1 MNPTIIKH
9 SARPTQRF
17 FGRAM
22 FSLRASC
29 ALMSV
34 LASLM
39 LLAFAMPAQAQITWT
54 ERSGTVA
61 EGTVFP
67 FAVGETLPGT
77 FELPNPS
84 NDSALQSFLVN
95 GCQFDDDEDIHVR
108 GFSQVG
114 TACDYDS
121 SFNVVGATFGIGSW
135 KFKEYFDP
143 TNATLK
149 TNTDTTVGAAWASD
163 LKAIEFKFSASLSG
177 TVLTRN
183 FTFSFFTLP
192 TFTNSGD
199 LDLVGGVIDQAL
211 TPATNGYRG
220 VDGSVALTYG
230 ITLLSSSDAILPGIG
245 IEVRDVSGVLTPVL
259 TANVTSAAYSQTSYV
274 LTVGDDDDPPNKAMT
289 TFSVAVAASQP
300 NITFTAGHVSVFTLA
315 SASDSLTYTFSRRTG
330 NFPSSLNFDADS
342 NELTSTA
349 DIADGDEGD
358 YILQATVG
366 LNTVA
371 VTFNI
376 QVEDAPSFAQQQDD
390 LNFNIGENKTFT
402 LDPATGGAGGVAY
415 VFSRVGGSVPSELV
429 FDPDTLELTAT
440 NIKSGAN
447 GDYLLT
453 ATDTNGIITTTTFAI
468 NLYTELTL
476 EAQQVDMTFTRSNE
490 GAYTLPEATRGSGD
504 WTYSL
509 SPDLPA
515 ADFVVDILIRQ
526 LRFLGTASPSDQA
539 EVIWKVTDA
548 SGEAATTFTITF
560 VDAPAFAA
568 NDITALTA
576 GYTYRVGT
584 LVELPLPAAGDGSPA
599 LTYKLT
605 AGASSAYTAAAFSA
619 NGLMFDP
626 ATRILSGTP
635 TAAQTHPLAYHAR
648 DLHGVETAQNTDIT
662 IIDVLAIS
670 QEDLAYQINTTGI
683 SETLAMAVN
692 NIGTVTYSML
702 DEGGSTLA
710 LPGTLAFSAAGP
722 SISGNAPATVGTHSF
737 VLTAHDTLDG
747 STAST
752 TFNIVISDKPVFPS
766 AGIAVTYTVNNANHY
781 REGIL
786 STDALTL
793 PAAVASGS
801 TAYSNEGALPGG
813 LTATDPTAAQVTISG
828 MPTATGDF
836 TYTRIVTS
844 GMEAATFSLMV
855 HVAAAPSLAQQG
867 DLRIEQGEAKNIVT
881 FSQGTGGA
889 VELQYALT
897 RDVGTFPSALIFN
910 PSTRIL
916 RSTTGILE
924 ADSGAYTLTAT
935 DRIGVTAT
943 TNFTLTVAPPLSYP
957 RLPNF
962 TFTGGN
968 AGAHLISEAKGG
980 SGAFNYTITSSL
992 PSSVTLD
999 SASGMLMLTYSGMGN
1014 TPIDQVGVVI
1024 TATDTA
1030 TGGGMINSNGFTIVF
1045 VAEPSFSADA
1055 IETLDATLSFRAR
1068 VPIAQNTVLP
1078 QADGGTQAVT
1088 YKITDGAGSAYSDG
1102 AFAANGIVFDPT
1114 TRIVSGTPTSGM
1126 VHVIEYHVV
1135 DYHGV
1140 TVSRTTS
1147 FVVVNPLTIANQPNL
1162 SFATNSEGINESL
1175 PTASNN
1181 IGVVQYDLRDINGG
1195 NFNSLSGLTFDHT
1208 TPSLYGTAAATMT
1221 IMTHVLTATDG
1232 FDNAMAS
1239 TIFTLSIIAPP
1250 MFDPPSVAAT
1260 FTVGASSFTVNGEL
1274 VGALTVPAAMG
1285 GFGNVT
1291 YATDTGNF
1299 TLPAGVSET
1308 PETENR
1314 ITISGAPTTAGDFT
1328 YIRVAGDG
1336 GEYTY
1341 GDRTGTYT
1349 LAVHVEPAPTFT
1361 AAAVSELKFTVGE
1374 SFTVGMGGA
1383 DKIIGE
1389 VEGGFSMI
1397 TYSLMP
1403 VFPPTVRGL
1412 RFDGSGGLVDDLL
1425 SGEEDNAA
1433 RIMVDSAITI
1443 KTKSTPY
1450 TLTAYDANGATV
1462 EHTFYLEV
1470 LEGFD
1475 FPVAQNYSLTLA
1487 DSLQLPQANGGGAQY
1502 TYELW
1507 ADKDGD
1513 GLVGTDEQGPFS
1525 GMSFNANTRTI
1536 EGDMSIAKADD
1547 LRHKLYY
1554 RATDTVRGAV
1564 ATRMIN
1570 LEIIPLRF
1578 PDGRIELQFIAGQ
1591 PKSFD
1596 LSKGV
1601 MTAVNTGATVFY
1613 DDALSPEVLRPDPNS
1628 PNVLQPAVPQPPE
1641 CSDPRSDDAPANC
1654 KDPGLFYY
1662 GGPAPYDRANAGN
1675 ITLPILESDATYAF
1689 DYDPKNLTYTLTA
1702 KFAIGGSEATIRKD
1716 FHLDV
1721 IQAHQLIPVNA
1732 TIMSKVAAVSVAGTL
1747 GAITDRIANAA
1758 KTAPYFA
1765 IGGNQSPQMAFAAN
1779 AQSLADGT
1787 LDRKAMLNGTK
1798 FVMPFGNAGQHV
1810 RAHGAFWGSAH
1821 YRKLDLDGNNRAA
1834 PRENIDWRGDVLGVQ
1849 LGFDLRIYE
1858 DYLIGVALS
1867 QTDGK
1872 LQYQTAADD
1881 EKSDYDIAINAVYPY
1896 FSRRRDQLTWWASI
1910 GGGDGDLVI
1919 TQPGVEGE
1927 TRFETELGMVG
1938 YGVGVSNDVT
1948 DQVQLRAE
1956 FRGADVDIKA
1966 NDEGTILQQDIT
1978 TRTTRAMIKW
1988 HDMLLTERRSA
1999 FLELG
2004 LRNDTGDGEIGTA
2017 MESAVGWSYRGYDST
2032 IEFGANFLLGR
2043 EDYDEWGVFGQ
2054 FRIVGAEG
2062 WRGLSLSVRPSY
2074 GDVGEEFGK
2083 LWNADLQDDLDDGG
2097 EAPIG
2102 YQWRTE
2108 SRLAYGMQGAGGK
2121 VVPFGE
2127 MVIAED
2133 DIYRLGV
2140 DWTPP
2145 NAWRNLDLN
2154 LTGERHHNK
2163 DRLNENR
2170 VLLQGE
2176 VKF

>member
-54 ERSGTVA
+54 ERSGSVA

-192 TFTNSGD
+192 TLAAQSN
-199 LDLVGGVIDQAL
+199 LDLPGGVISYEL

-220 VDGSVALTYG
+220 VDGTDALTYS
-230 ITLLSSSDAILPGIG
+230 IALSGAGNALPGIG
-245 IEVRDVSGVLTPVL
+245 IDVKQDGTPVL
-259 TANVTSAAYSQTSYV
+259 TATATSAAYAATGYT
-274 LTVGDDDDPPNKAMT
+274 LTVEDGDGNTATTDFTIAVQASTALAFGNQPP
-289 TFSVAVAASQP
+289 
-300 NITFTAGHVSVFTLA
+300 ITFTAGNVSVFTLA
-315 SASDSLTYTFSRRTG
+315 AASGTNPAYTLSRQAG
-330 NFPSSLNFDADS
+330 NFPSSLNFDSDTL
-342 NELTSTA
+342 ELTSTA
-349 DIADGDEGD
+349 DIADGDKGN

-371 VTFNI
+371 TTFNI
-376 QVEDAPSFAQQQDD
+376 QVEDAPSFATQPD
-390 LNFNIGENKTFT
+390 LNFNIGETKTVT
-402 LDPATGGAGGVAY
+402 LGAATGGAGGVIY
-415 VFSRVGGSVPSELV
+415 VFSRVGGSAVPSQLA
-429 FDPDTLELTAT
+429 FDPATRILTAT
-440 NIKSGAN
+440 NIQSDAN

-468 NLYTELTL
+468 NLYTALTL
-476 EAQQVDMTFTRSNE
+476 EAEQVDMTFTRSNA
-490 GAYTLPEATRGSGD
+490 GAYTLPEATGGSST

-509 SPDLPA
+509 SPTLPA
-515 ADFVVDILIRQ
+515 ADFAVDILTRQ

-584 LVELPLPAAGDGSPA
+584 LVELPLPAVSGGSPA

-619 NGLMFDP
+619 NGLVFDP

-648 DLHGVETAQNTDIT
+648 DLHGVETAQNTGIT
-662 IIDVLAIS
+662 IIAALAIS
-670 QEDLAYQINTTGI
+670 QEDLAYQISTTGI
-683 SETLAMAVN
+683 SETLATAVN
-692 NIGTVTYSML
+692 NIGTVTYSL
-702 DEGGSTLA
+702 VDEGATTLA

-722 SISGNAPATVGTHSF
+722 SISGNAPATVTTLSF
-737 VLTAHDTLDG
+737 VLTAHDTHDD

-766 AGIAVTYTVNNANHY
+766 AGAVATYTVGYANYY

-786 STDALTL
+786 SDDGDALTL
-793 PAAVASGS
+793 PAAAATGL
-801 TAYSNEGALPGG
+801 TTYSNEGALPGG
-813 LTATDPTAAQVTISG
+813 MTAADLTADQVAISG
-828 MPTATGDF
+828 TPNAAGDF
-836 TYTRIVTS
+836 AYSRIVTS

-855 HVAAAPSLAQQG
+855 HVAAAPSLAQQV
-867 DLRIEQGEAKNIVT
+867 DLRIEQGAAAT
-881 FSQGTGGA
+881 FTLQVGAGGA

-916 RSTTGILE
+916 RSTTGILK

-935 DRIGVTAT
+935 DRIGAFAT
-943 TNFTLTVAPPLSYP
+943 TNFTLTVSPPLSYP
-957 RLPNF
+957 RLANF

-968 AGAHLISEAKGG
+968 NGEYLIPEAEGG
-980 SGAFNYTITSSL
+980 GGMFTYSITSL
-992 PSSVTLD
+992 PGSVTLD
-999 SASGMLMLTYSGMGN
+999 SASRLLAYTDTGT
-1014 TPIDQVGVVI
+1014 TPSDQVGVVI
-1024 TATDTA
+1024 TAHDTA
-1030 TGGGMINSNGFTIVF
+1030 TGGAMIASNGFTIVF
-1045 VAEPSFSADA
+1045 VDPPSFGDDA
-1055 IETLDATLSFRAR
+1055 IETLDATLSFRAG

-1088 YKITDGAGSAYSDG
+1088 YKITAGASSAYGDT
-1102 AFAANGIVFDPT
+1102 AFAANGIGFDPA
-1114 TRIVSGTPTSGM
+1114 TRTVSGMPTSGM
-1126 VHVIEYHVV
+1126 VHVINYHVR

-1147 FVVVNPLTIANQPNL
+1147 FVVVNPLTIANQPDLPFDTNL
-1162 SFATNSEGINESL
+1162 EGIDESL
-1175 PTASNN
+1175 PIASNN
-1181 IGVVQYDLRDINGG
+1181 IGVVQYDLRDLNGG
-1195 NFNSLSGLTFDHT
+1195 NFNSLSGLTFDSPP
-1208 TPSLYGTAAATMT
+1208 PSLSGTAASTMT
-1221 IMTHVLTATDG
+1221 MMMYVLTATDG
-1232 FDNAMAS
+1232 FDNAKAS
-1239 TIFTLSIIAPP
+1239 TTFAINIFAPP
-1250 MFDPPSVAAT
+1250 MFSPPGLDAT
-1260 FTVGASSFTVNGEL
+1260 FTVGATSFTIDGDL
-1274 VGALTVPAAMG
+1274 YDAITLPAAMG
-1285 GFGNVT
+1285 GFGNVDH
-1291 YATDTGNF
+1291 ATGID
-1299 TLPAGVSET
+1299 TLPLNLGESERADDSVIIRGI
-1308 PETENR
+1308 PQ
-1314 ITISGAPTTAGDFT
+1314 TAGDFT
-1328 YIRVAGDG
+1328 FTRIATDSGNSV
-1336 GEYTY
+1336 Y
-1341 GDRTGTYT
+1341 GDRSGTYT
-1349 LAVHVEPAPTFT
+1349 LAVHIEPAPTFT
-1361 AAAVSELKFTVGE
+1361 DAAVSELKFTVGE

-1389 VEGGFSMI
+1389 VGGGFSMI
-1397 TYSLMP
+1397 TYSLTP

-1443 KTKSTPY
+1443 ETDRAQY

-1513 GLVGTDEQGPFS
+1513 GLVGADEQGPFS

-1536 EGDMSIAKADD
+1536 EGDMRIEKASD

-1564 ATRMIN
+1564 ATRIIN

-1601 MTAVNTGATVFY
+1601 LTAVNNGATVFY
-1613 DDALSPEVLRPDPNS
+1613 DDALSPEVLRDPEAD
-1628 PNVLQPAVPQPPE
+1628 PVTE

-1732 TIMSKVAAVSVAGTL
+1732 TILSKVAAVSVAGTL

-1758 KTAPYFA
+1758 KTAPYNNEPYFQ
-1765 IGGNQSPQMAFAAN
+1765 IGGNQSSMESAFAAN
-1779 AQSLADGT
+1779 AKALADGT

-1798 FVMPFGNAGQHV
+1798 FVMPFGNAGQNI

-1978 TRTTRAMIKW
+1978 TRTSRAMIKW